1 MGIGWIVQPK
11 MNKGMT
17 KMVNVQMGAVK
28 FHSIRDMA
36 ASLAN
41 KTGEPVERVYMR
53 LYMRMRAG
61 KKAGTAF
68 QKPKRK
74 YVVSSPIN

>member
-1 MGIGWIVQPK
+1 MVQ
-11 MNKGMT
+11 
-17 KMVNVQMGAVK
+17 VQMGAVK
-28 FHSIRDMA
+28 FTSIRAMA
-36 ASLAN
+36 QTLSA
-41 KTGEPVERVYMR
+41 KTGEPEQRVYMR

-74 YVVSSPIN
+74 YAMVN